1 MHIGLIG
8 GIGPAATEFYYRGL
22 VRASANASVAFEMTI
37 AQADINELFRNL
49 GTGDAEKQAQVF
61 CRHVE
66 QLAGAGA
73 EVAAVTS
80 IAGSFCIRELEKI
93 SPLPLS
99 NVLTAVNDEL
109 QRRDFSRVGLLGSKM
124 AMETGLYGAISGV
137 ELVLPDINDLDTVG
151 REYLAMA
158 IAQYATD
165 EQRDL
170 LFRVGADM
178 CKQGGAEI
186 IVLAGTDLFLAFDG
200 AEPEFKYLDCAA
212 LHIEAFSVLAVED
225 SDTGS

>member
-1 MHIGLIG
+1 M
-8 GIGPAATEFYYRGL
+8 
-22 VRASANASVAFEMTI
+22 
-37 AQADINELFRNL
+37 QADINELLRNL
-49 GTGDAEKQAQVF
+49 STSDAEKQAQVF

-99 NVLTAVNDEL
+99 NVLTTVNDEL
-109 QRRDFSRVGLLGSKM
+109 QRRDFGRVGLLGSKM
-124 AMETGLYGAISGV
+124 AMETGLYGAVSGV
-137 ELVLPDINDLDTVG
+137 ELVLPDTHDLDTIG

-158 IAQYATD
+158 IAQHATD

-170 LFRVGADM
+170 FFRVGAVL
-178 CKQGGAEI
+178 CKQGGAEVV
-186 IVLAGTDLFLAFDG
+186 VLAGTDLFLAFDG
-200 AEPEFKYLDCAA
+200 AELDFECLDCAE
-212 LHIEAFSVLAVED
+212 LHIKALSILATQD
-225 SDTGS
+225 SDVGI